1 MSNFKIK
8 VHVEIVECDEKDG
21 KAAEEQDDGSFSMVI
36 NEKNAISIDNSEKA
50 LLQTSYPAIRKALAE
65 HLENVSKKKPSK
77 KPQSKK
83 CK

>member
-65 HLENVSKKKPSK
+65 HLENVSKKKSSK
-77 KPQSKK
+77 KSQSKK
-83 CK
+83 SK